1 MNTPPA
7 VTAVATLPGQALASP
22 DPEAQRPIVREEDG
36 RPPTGAPR
44 LPTEVVR
51 RLTRPSPLGTWFVI
65 VRDYGVVAATIWACE
80 AYWHPALYVLALIVI
95 GGRMSSTGGLVHE
108 AAHYN
113 LFRSKRMNEWVA
125 LLFCSTM
132 VLGTFTPKAYRR
144 SHLAHHRHANTRL
157 DPDPEIQAMK
167 KNIETARDAFWF
179 FFDGLTLPVIYFAKV
194 FWGRPLWQRALSLAA
209 LALLI
214 HALPTLALKLF
225 MYWIVPALTTYSL
238 FVFIRL
244 HAEHNAVDADDPL
257 YRTRTVRPTLL
268 SRLTVAPAY
277 VGYHLAHHVYPSVPF
292 FRRHELHDALMA
304 SSEEY
309 RRNAHITRGYLRVIT
324 ELLTYRGRP
333 LVRG

>member
-1 MNTPPA
+1 MNASSAAT
-7 VTAVATLPGQALASP
+7 VVAALPGQAPASP
-22 DPEAQRPIVREEDG
+22 DPGPQAPIVREEDG

-44 LPTEVVR
+44 LPVEMVR
-51 RLTRPSPLGTWFVI
+51 RLTRPSPLGTWFVLF
-65 VRDYGVVAATIWACE
+65 RDYGVIAATVWACE

-95 GGRMSSTGGLVHE
+95 GGRMSSIGGLVHE

-113 LFRSKRMNEWVA
+113 LFKSKRLNEWVA
-125 LLFCSTM
+125 LIFCSTM
-132 VLGTFTPKAYRR
+132 VLWTSTPRAYRR
-144 SHLAHHRHANTRL
+144 SHLTHHRHANTRS
-157 DPDPEIQAMK
+157 DPDPEIQAIK
-167 KNIETARDAFWF
+167 KNIETARDALRF
-179 FFDGLTLPVIYFAKV
+179 FFDGLTLPVVYFTKV
-194 FWGRPLWQRALSLAA
+194 FWGRPLHQRLLSLAA

-214 HALPTLALKLF
+214 YALPALSLKLF
-225 MYWIVPALTTYSL
+225 MYWIVPALTIYSL

-244 HAEHNAVDADDPL
+244 NAEHNAVDADDPL

-292 FRRHELHDALMA
+292 SRRHELHDALMA

-309 RRNAHITRGYLRVIT
+309 RRNAHITRGYFRVIV

-333 LVRG
+333 LVRD